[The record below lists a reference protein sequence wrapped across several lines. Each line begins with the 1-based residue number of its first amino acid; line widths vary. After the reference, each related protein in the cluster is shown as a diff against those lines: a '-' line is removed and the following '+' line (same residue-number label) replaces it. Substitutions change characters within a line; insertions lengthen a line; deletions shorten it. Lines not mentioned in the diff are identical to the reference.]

1 MENLAGRL
9 ETVSVNAGETIVRQG
24 APAEKFFII
33 VSGEVEVI
41 HDSNGSSQQV
51 ATLGPGRFFGEVAIL
66 RDVPRTAT
74 VRATEPTTLL
84 TMDRDTFRAL
94 VAQSL
99 GTTQDFDRIV
109 RERLGS
115 LEPAG

>member
-1 MENLAGRL
+1 
-9 ETVSVNAGETIVRQG
+9 
-24 APAEKFFII
+24 
-33 VSGEVEVI
+33 
-41 HDSNGSSQQV
+41 
-51 ATLGPGRFFGEVAIL
+51 
-66 RDVPRTAT
+66 
-74 VRATEPTTLL
+74 
-84 TMDRDTFRAL
+84 MDRHTFRAL